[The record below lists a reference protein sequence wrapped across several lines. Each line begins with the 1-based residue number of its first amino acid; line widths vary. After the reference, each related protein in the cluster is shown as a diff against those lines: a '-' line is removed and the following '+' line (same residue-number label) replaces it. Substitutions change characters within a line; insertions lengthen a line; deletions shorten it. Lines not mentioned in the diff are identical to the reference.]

1 MRRIPIAC
9 LRPSLVAVLGVA
21 LGGGV
26 VSASDLRLDQ
36 PLSADECVRIA
47 LQNSDQLAQARAGEL
62 AQHGSYL
69 SSYSGVLPSIS
80 GGASW
85 SRMFTPSFPLLLY
98 SDPATDSLGNT
109 TYTETTV
116 LVDTTTYSGSLDLD
130 VSQSLLDLGAIYNL
144 RERRQTL
151 KAYGA
156 DVSATESEIGLAVR
170 QQFYVCVASTRL
182 AEVEAH
188 ATQLARD
195 QLHRSETLFQLGS
208 VARSD
213 VLQAQVN
220 LADAEQTATRRRNA
234 VPLEIGR
241 LALTMGL
248 DPRTGVVVDTSIVAP
263 AEDPPEGLDAYV
275 QGALQRR
282 PDLAA
287 ARARL
292 RAAEFGETSAR
303 MARLPTLRAGT
314 GWTRSASRGT
324 GVGLGDAD
332 YSNSWRVGLNASM
345 TLFSGLQIE
354 GAIQSAHGGRLSQEQ
369 ALELQEK
376 NVTLEVQEAYLG
388 IFNAREVLRAAVTGV
403 SLAQENLRLQ
413 QALYESGAGTLL
425 EWDNARLALRRA
437 QVSKIQAELDLLVAQ
452 ALFHKAIGE

>member
-1 MRRIPIAC
+1 MDIFSLIEIA
-9 LRPSLVAVLGVA
+9 SGK
-21 LGGGV
+21 
-26 VSASDLRLDQ
+26 SASDLHLDR
-36 PLSADECVRIA
+36 PLSADECVKIA

-69 SSYSGVLPSIS
+69 SSYSGVLPSVS
-80 GGASW
+80 GSASW
-85 SRMFTPSFPLLLY
+85 SRRFTPGFPLQLY
-98 SDPATDSLGNT
+98 DTGTDSLGNT

-116 LVDTTTYSGSLDLD
+116 FVDTTTYSGSLDLD
-130 VSQSLLDLGAIYNL
+130 VSQTLFDLGAIYNL

-182 AEVEAH
+182 SEVEAH
-188 ATQLARD
+188 AMQLARD

-263 AEDPPEGLDAYV
+263 AEDPPEALDAYV

-303 MARLPTLRAGT
+303 MARLPTIRAGT
-314 GWTRSASRGT
+314 GWSRSAARGT
-324 GVGLGDAD
+324 GMGLGDAN
-332 YSNSWRVGLNASM
+332 YSNSWSIGVSASM
-345 TLFSGLQIE
+345 SLFSGLQIE
-354 GAIQSAHGGRLSQEQ
+354 GGIQSAHGGRLSQEQ

-388 IFNAREVLRAAVTGV
+388 IFNAREVLRTAVTGV

-452 ALFHKAIGE
+452 ALFRKAIGE